1 MRPLRLTTLVTGA
14 ALSVSVAPFAGHLVL
29 ADAIE
34 TVPIEAGNGDSVC
47 RPDDTATGLK
57 PSAMSEGGCPEHA
70 PETDERA
77 RARAYLI
84 ETATPGYTM
93 TRQGPERAI
102 GRLHPE
108 FVKRLATAITEARG
122 AGLPFAGIFSAYR
135 PPAFGVGGFV
145 DKFHSLHTYGL
156 AVDVTGIGA

>member
-1 MRPLRLTTLVTGA
+1 MRPFRLIELVTGA
-14 ALSVSVAPFAGHLVL
+14 ALSVSVAPFAGQPVL
-29 ADAIE
+29 ADSIE
-34 TVPIEAGNGDSVC
+34 TVPIEAWNGDSVC
-47 RPDDTATGLK
+47 RADDTATGLN

-70 PETDERA
+70 PET

-108 FVKRLATAITEARG
+108 FVRRLAAVIAEARG
-122 AGLPFAGIFSAYR
+122 AGLPLAGIFSAYR
-135 PPAFGVGGFV
+135 PPAFGIGGFA

-156 AVDVTGIGA
+156 AAISTRSSASR

>member
-1 MRPLRLTTLVTGA
+1 MRPIRLIALVTGA
-14 ALSVSVAPFAGHLVL
+14 ALVVSVAPFAGHSVL

-34 TVPIEAGNGDSVC
+34 TVPKEAGNGDSVC

-70 PETDERA
+70 PETDETA

-102 GRLHPE
+102 GRRSE
-108 FVKRLATAITEARG
+108 E
-122 AGLPFAGIFSAYR
+122 
-135 PPAFGVGGFV
+135 
-145 DKFHSLHTYGL
+145 HTSEL
-156 AVDVTGIGA
+156 